1 MELCT
6 GKTVKR
12 MLQRGPLPLR
22 QAVEL
27 GVQAAS
33 ALEAAHRRG
42 IVHRDIKPANLFVS
56 PAGQLKVLDFGL
68 AKLSEPS
75 VTGASDDDSLAHAP
89 EAELTRPGMAI
100 GTVAY
105 MSPEQALGHVVD
117 ARSDLFSLGAVLYEM
132 VTGERAFPG
141 ASAGAVFDRILNREP
156 RRASRADSRVPEELE
171 AVLERMLAKQPE
183 GRHAS
188 ATELLAELE
197 QVARVVALDDAA
209 SDLASTASRSAQG
222 FVRRSPGWTAAGLA
236 GILALAVGGYCALA
250 RPKPLTEQDEVL
262 LAGFENKTGEA
273 VFDATLS
280 QALAVQLGQSPF
292 LNIVADDRVR
302 ETLSLMGRAADERL
316 HGELASEV
324 CQRLSARA
332 LANGSIS
339 RLGELYVLLVEATD
353 CTSGASLAR
362 EQGQAAS
369 AEEVLDTLSGMSSRL
384 RTRVGESLRS
394 VQAFDVPIARATTPS
409 LEALRSYT
417 LGLEQRRRG
426 AELEAIPFLERALEL
441 DPGFAAAATTLSTVY
456 GNLGE
461 ASKSIDYARL
471 AYAQRDKVSQRERL
485 FIAYQYDDRV
495 TGNLKQAADTLG
507 VWKRTFPNDFQPAN
521 ALAIIHNRLGRYEEG
536 AREAQDALART
547 PGHPFPSSQ
556 LGYAYRGLGRYEDA
570 RRVAEEVMARGVAT
584 APTRRLAYQL
594 AVLRGDAAAAAAQ
607 LEWAKGTP
615 REYDM
620 VAAEAQVAAFEG
632 RLAHAGELYRKSVAL
647 AERRS
652 LREAGRGY
660 TAHEAITRALYGQ
673 GAEAL
678 ALVRGVLHPSHGQA
692 PLDTVPRLRV
702 LTVLGLTGAPE
713 ASRMAQV
720 LEQNLPDSTVVGGV
734 MLPTTRA
741 ASLLHAGRP
750 AEAVEALRAAVAYD
764 AGNVAALIPRYL
776 RGEALLGAGE
786 PARARD
792 EFQSILAARG
802 ADPFSPVVAL
812 APLGV
817 ARALA
822 ALGEREKS
830 AEAYE
835 ELFEA
840 WRNADVDLPVL
851 LAAREEHRG
860 LGVR

>member
-1 MELCT
+1 MHERCLARARAGAGC
-6 GKTVKR
+6 
-12 MLQRGPLPLR
+12 
-22 QAVEL
+22 E
-27 GVQAAS
+27 
-33 ALEAAHRRG
+33 RRG
-42 IVHRDIKPANLFVS
+42 SARHAQRH
-56 PAGQLKVLDFGL
+56 VL
-68 AKLSEPS
+68 
-75 VTGASDDDSLAHAP
+75 TP
-89 EAELTRPGMAI
+89 EDACWG
-100 GTVAY
+100 VA
-105 MSPEQALGHVVD
+105 ALG
-117 ARSDLFSLGAVLYEM
+117 
-132 VTGERAFPG
+132 PG
-141 ASAGAVFDRILNREP
+141 LR
-156 RRASRADSRVPEELE
+156 RADSARHDALARGAAVLHARPRAAAARGELE
-171 AVLERMLAKQPE
+171 AV
-183 GRHAS
+183 
-188 ATELLAELE
+188 
-197 QVARVVALDDAA
+197 
-209 SDLASTASRSAQG
+209 
-222 FVRRSPGWTAAGLA
+222 
-236 GILALAVGGYCALA
+236 
-250 RPKPLTEQDEVL
+250 
-262 LAGFENKTGEA
+262 
-273 VFDATLS
+273 
-280 QALAVQLGQSPF
+280 
-292 LNIVADDRVR
+292 
-302 ETLSLMGRAADERL
+302 
-316 HGELASEV
+316 
-324 CQRLSARA
+324 
-332 LANGSIS
+332 
-339 RLGELYVLLVEATD
+339 
-353 CTSGASLAR
+353 
-362 EQGQAAS
+362 
-369 AEEVLDTLSGMSSRL
+369 
-384 RTRVGESLRS
+384 
-394 VQAFDVPIARATTPS
+394 
-409 LEALRSYT
+409 
-417 LGLEQRRRG
+417 
-426 AELEAIPFLERALEL
+426 PFLERALEL

-485 FIAYQYDDRV
+485 FIGYQYDDRV

-536 AREAQDALART
+536 VREALDALART

-647 AERRS
+647 AEGRS

-660 TAHEAITRALYGQ
+660 TAHEALTRALYGQ

-678 ALVRGVLHPSHGQA
+678 ALIRGVLNPSDGPV
-692 PLDTVPRLRV
+692 PLDSVPRLRV

-713 ASRMAQV
+713 APRMAQV
-720 LEQNLPDSTVVGGV
+720 LAQNLPDSTVVGGI

-776 RGEALLGAGE
+776 RGGAHLGAGE
-786 PARARD
+786 AAQARD

-830 AEAYE
+830 ARAYE
-835 ELFEA
+835 EFFEA
-840 WRNADVDLPVL
+840 WRNADGDVPVL
-851 LAAREEHRG
+851 VAARAEHRR
-860 LGVR
+860 LGVRVEDK